1 MNKSILVIGS
11 TNIDLVTQV
20 DRLPVEGETLLSNR
34 FERLCGGK
42 GANQA
47 YACGMLGGKTSFLGA
62 VGEDSFG
69 TFAVDN
75 LKKAGVDC
83 EGVKFCKE
91 ESTGL
96 ALICVDKKGSNSIVV
111 VPGANCQCTWEYT
124 EGKSNLLEEADI
136 IMAQLEIPTD
146 CVYNVLKKAF
156 SEGKITILNPAP
168 APESIPDWVY
178 PNLCFITP
186 NETELQKLT
195 GMPVGTPEE
204 ILTAARSLLSKGVKN
219 VIATLG
225 KRGAMLVN
233 KDTEAVFD
241 PPSVPAVDTTAAG
254 DTFNGALAVQLA
266 EGKSLEEAI
275 RFANG
280 AAALSVSRKGAQ
292 VSIPTRQETEAFL
305 KTLI

>member
-47 YACGMLGGKTSFLGA
+47 YACGMLGGKISFLGA

-83 EGVKFCKE
+83 RGMKFCKE

-96 ALICVDKKGSNSIVV
+96 ALICVDKKGNNSIVV
-111 VPGANCQCTWEYT
+111 VPGANGQCTWEYT
-124 EGKSNLLEEADI
+124 EGKQNFLEEADI

-146 CVYNVLKKAF
+146 CVYNVLKKAS

-168 APESIPDWVY
+168 APEHIPDWVY
-178 PNLCFITP
+178 PHLCFITP

-195 GMPVGTPEE
+195 GMPVETPEE
-204 ILTAARSLLSKGVKN
+204 ILAAARSLLSKGVKN
-219 VIATLG
+219 VIATIG

-233 KDTEAVFD
+233 KDTEAVFA

-280 AAALSVSRKGAQ
+280 AAALSVSREGAQ
-292 VSIPTRQETEAFL
+292 ASIPTRQETEAFL